1 MRVYVRVPQAYA
13 SQLRHGMKADLNLA
27 QYPHQAFKAR
37 LETIAKESRTVL
49 AELMADNL
57 DGQLW
62 PGTFAEVHFQLPPDT
77 DVYRIPTSALVFR
90 EQGLQI
96 AIVGADDKVV
106 LKSVTAGRDLGT
118 EIEILSGLDP
128 SDQVIDNP
136 PDSINTGDVVRVAG
150 ETANDGKSAQL
161 VSGKRVSGTGE

>member
-1 MRVYVRVPQAYA
+1 M
-13 SQLRHGMKADLNLA
+13 A
-27 QYPHQAFKAR
+27 QGYRCPR
-37 LETIAKESRTVL
+37 EGGR
-49 AELMADNL
+49 
-57 DGQLW
+57 
-62 PGTFAEVHFQLPPDT
+62 TFAEVHFQLPPDT

-118 EIEILSGLDP
+118 ELEILSGLDP

-136 PDSINTGDVVRVAG
+136 PGLDQHRRCGQGLRRDR
-150 ETANDGKSAQL
+150 K
-161 VSGKRVSGTGE
+161 